1 MEHLFTTIILIN
13 ALVVKRKN
21 NNTSFLED
29 VKSQFAQRR
38 KKDTDHKASASEL
51 TEAREL
57 LSRVTYS
64 ISKIVQFVNNSDIL
78 RYIEDE
84 MLTSGQRKSKR
95 KLIAD
100 TINNTVNGSIE
111 LFCWNKKEVITLLQ
125 GAGLQLP
132 SRLPQDGFVHSII
145 DVGSK
150 VKTKFS
156 NVTETQ

>member
-1 MEHLFTTIILIN
+1 
-13 ALVVKRKN
+13 
-21 NNTSFLED
+21 
-29 VKSQFAQRR
+29 
-38 KKDTDHKASASEL
+38 
-51 TEAREL
+51 
-57 LSRVTYS
+57 
-64 ISKIVQFVNNSDIL
+64 
-78 RYIEDE
+78 

-150 VKTKFS
+150 VKTIFS
-156 NVTETQ
+156 VVTETQQFKRCFEKVTKEYVLNT